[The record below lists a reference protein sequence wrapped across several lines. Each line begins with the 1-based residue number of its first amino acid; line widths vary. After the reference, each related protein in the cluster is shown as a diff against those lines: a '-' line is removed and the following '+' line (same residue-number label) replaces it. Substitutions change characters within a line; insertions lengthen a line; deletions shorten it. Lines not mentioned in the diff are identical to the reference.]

1 LTDANDINRGVAAM
15 ETGGARGPSGSA
27 KTSVANSTAGPLA
40 ENFFEFRDVCKSF
53 DDNAV
58 LKDVSFSVKRAETC
72 VIMGRSGVGKSVSL
86 KHIMGF
92 MKADSGRI
100 FVDGQ
105 DVTDFTEQQFE
116 EVRRKVTMVFQS
128 GALFDSLTVAENI
141 AFPLE
146 KQPGLEYEDVDAY
159 VVKLAK
165 MLEVEEVLDKLPS
178 ELSTGMKRAVAMAR
192 AFAQNPD
199 AILFDEPTT
208 MVDPI
213 MAGHMGDL
221 ILRLK
226 DTFHRTSIVVTHD
239 THLAKKLADTVVFLQ
254 EGRVGFFG
262 RWDDF
267 ENSKDPF
274 LHNFRMQ
281 DALIPALDVTL

>member
-1 LTDANDINRGVAAM
+1 MADTNDINRGVAAM
-15 ETGGARGPSGSA
+15 EMGGARGPSVVADAKGGGSA
-27 KTSVANSTAGPLA
+27 PQA
-40 ENFFEFRDVCKSF
+40 ESFFEFRDVNKSF
-53 DDNAV
+53 DDNYV
-58 LKDVSFSVKRAETC
+58 LKNVSFTVKRGETC

-105 DVTDFTEQQFE
+105 DVTDFSEQQFE

-146 KQPGLEYEDVDAY
+146 KQAGLEFEDIDAY
-159 VVKLAK
+159 VAKLAK

-226 DTFHRTSIVVTHD
+226 DAFHRTSIVVTHD

-254 EGRVGFFG
+254 DGRVGFFG
-262 RWDDF
+262 PWDDF

>member
-1 LTDANDINRGVAAM
+1 M
-15 ETGGARGPSGSA
+15 ETGGARQGVDALDPKFSIGSREP
-27 KTSVANSTAGPLA
+27 KA

-53 DDNAV
+53 DDHAV
-58 LKDVSFSVKRAETC
+58 LKDVSFTVKRGETC

-100 FVDGQ
+100 LVDGE
-105 DVTDFTEQQFE
+105 DVTDFSEREFE
-116 EVRRKVTMVFQS
+116 GVRRKVTMVFQS

-146 KQPGLEYEDVDAY
+146 KQPGLEDTDIDAY
-159 VVKLAK
+159 VDKLAK
-165 MLEVEEVLDKLPS
+165 MLEVETVLDKLPGD
-178 ELSTGMKRAVAMAR
+178 LSTGMRRAVAMAR

-226 DTFHRTSIVVTHD
+226 EAFRRTSIVVTHD
-239 THLAKKLADTVVFLQ
+239 THLAKKLADSVVFLQ
-254 EGRVGFFG
+254 EGRVAYFG
-262 RWDDF
+262 SWDGF
-267 ENSKDPF
+267 ENSADPF
-274 LHNFRMQ
+274 LHNFLVQ